1 MTERKFRVI
10 QYGIGPIGLK
20 MIEYLAERP
29 TFELVGAVDIDPAK
43 IGRDVGELAGLPN
56 PLGIKVSGNAA
67 ELLKETEAD
76 AVVLTTSSSLNVIRP
91 QVLEIVS
98 YGKSVVSS
106 CEELMFPWHTQPA
119 IAREIDEA
127 AERNNVSVLA
137 TGVNPGF
144 LMDFLPLVLTGIC
157 RNVKKITVERIQ
169 DAQFRRLPFQKKIG
183 AGLTPEEFDA
193 KVKEGVLRH
202 VGLTE
207 SIHLIASGLGWQLD
221 RAEDIIS
228 PVIAKKKVVSPDI
241 TVEPGQATGVSQIGR
256 GYRDG
261 KEVITLIFQAS
272 IGEPSPRERIAIE
285 GAPNIELSID
295 GGVNGDVAT
304 CAIIANAIPVL
315 VGATPGLRTMA
326 DVRAIPC
333 TA

>member
-1 MTERKFRVI
+1 MTARKFRVI

-29 TFELVGAVDIDPAK
+29 TFEIVGAVDIDPVK

-56 PLGIKVSGNAA
+56 PLGVKVSGNAA

-76 AVVLTTSSSLNVIRP
+76 AVVLTTSSSLKVIRS

-98 YGKSVVSS
+98 FGKNVVSS
-106 CEELMFPWHTQPA
+106 CEELMYPWRTQPA

-228 PVIAKKKVVSPDI
+228 PVIAKKKVTSPDI
-241 TVEPGQATGVSQIGR
+241 IVEPGQATGVSQIGR
-256 GYRDG
+256 GFSDG
-261 KEVITLIFQAS
+261 KEVITLIFQAA
-272 IGEPSPRERIAIE
+272 IGEPSPRERIVIE

-304 CAIIANAIPVL
+304 CAIITNAIPVL